1 MRRLAIYTIFLMAV
15 LLPFTVFALDITDP
29 LGDIYDDI
37 QVWYEAGLID
47 EVPSLRPYPAQV
59 LVAVLRQVTADSST
73 PAADRQQAE
82 AYLAALEAERDIDG
96 VWFGKAQLKS
106 SESEEYLFG
115 GAGIEYNTWFSDY
128 VALNGRWVAFGKYE
142 GDGYYPAGEG
152 RELDS
157 FDDNAE
163 MAVAGRQIDLRQL
176 FTNSFSFGTDS
187 LYFQAGIHRSSYGPV
202 FDNGAV
208 LGGYAHYAP
217 TFNVVWDEGGKFG
230 MTTTYMELTASNYYG
245 EEVFSDKRMAMQTY
259 TYRPVE
265 WAEFEFLQSIVYG
278 NRFDLVYFVPF
289 SFLFYNQNLAGYE
302 DNSWMGFSAA
312 LDLPRQTGFN
322 AVVYIDDA
330 HFNDF
335 LRFDFNTMF
344 KAAINTEFTWTPMH
358 RYLRRLSLD
367 YLAVTP
373 YTYSHKSGRFS
384 DYPETVGADALKY
397 SEWLAENA
405 NYLNYTSY
413 GDTLGPVLDPNS
425 DRFTLKYNAR
435 PLPGLDVKLIGRMIR
450 HGNPT
455 AEGYNSDGVTDGS
468 VYDDG
473 YDDNEEHTFKDLR
486 FLTQDELEYTFTAGF
501 DLGYTFDLDPH
512 TIKLLFGYRLE
523 HIRNKMNDG
532 YPVKGDNETSHYLM
546 GGFAYSYQF

>member
-1 MRRLAIYTIFLMAV
+1 
-15 LLPFTVFALDITDP
+15 
-29 LGDIYDDI
+29 
-37 QVWYEAGLID
+37 
-47 EVPSLRPYPAQV
+47 
-59 LVAVLRQVTADSST
+59 
-73 PAADRQQAE
+73 
-82 AYLAALEAERDIDG
+82 
-96 VWFGKAQLKS
+96 
-106 SESEEYLFG
+106 
-115 GAGIEYNTWFSDY
+115 
-128 VALNGRWVAFGKYE
+128 
-142 GDGYYPAGEG
+142 
-152 RELDS
+152 
-157 FDDNAE
+157 
-163 MAVAGRQIDLRQL
+163 
-176 FTNSFSFGTDS
+176 
-187 LYFQAGIHRSSYGPV
+187 
-202 FDNGAV
+202 
-208 LGGYAHYAP
+208 
-217 TFNVVWDEGGKFG
+217 
-230 MTTTYMELTASNYYG
+230 
-245 EEVFSDKRMAMQTY
+245 
-259 TYRPVE
+259 
-265 WAEFEFLQSIVYG
+265 
-278 NRFDLVYFVPF
+278 
-289 SFLFYNQNLAGYE
+289 
-302 DNSWMGFSAA
+302 
-312 LDLPRQTGFN
+312 
-322 AVVYIDDA
+322 
-330 HFNDF
+330 
-335 LRFDFNTMF
+335 MF

-373 YTYSHKSGRFS
+373 YTYSHKSKRFS
-384 DYPETVGADALKY
+384 DGDPISDPNY

-425 DRFTLKYNAR
+425 DRLTLKYNAR